1 MGNLWNGC
9 WNNYRLSYS
18 RKKNRGVEDMKFPGL
33 LKNGKWIF
41 QGLIKNNV
49 EFPGVVVL
57 GLKISKG
64 WKNCFWI
71 FSGWSLV
78 LSEISMGEVKKTKNS
93 RGDFKKV
100 LSSTPPVC
108 FFSGIAHIRF
118 MSEYITF
125 IIYVEILLVSG
136 LILEING
143 MHAIFQK

>member
-1 MGNLWNGC
+1 MVVETIIDWAIPEKKTGGLRIWNFQGY
-9 WNNYRLSYS
+9 WRN
-18 RKKNRGVEDMKFPGL
+18 D
-33 LKNGKWIF
+33 KWIF
-41 QGLIKNNV
+41 QGLVRNNV
-49 EFPGVVVL
+49 EFPGVLVL